1 MNNQSGYL
9 IYNMLHFN
17 ALIALKLEIM
27 FYRQAIEDLKN
38 WYKQPQKKPLVIRG
52 ARQVGKTT
60 AVRLAA
66 IELKVKLIEINL
78 ERHSELNAQF
88 QRYQLDEILFSIS
101 LITGETINPD
111 SPVILFLDEAQAT
124 PAAYSCLRYFYED
137 LPNLA
142 IILTGSLLDQVLQ
155 NYQLS
160 SPVGRIEPYFMGPLH
175 FDEFLL
181 AIGAEQEYHALNR
194 LTLNN
199 MHLIPD
205 SLHQHLLLL
214 VRRYTLTGGMPYC
227 VQLAIEHNFNHAKIL
242 KYQVV
247 LLQTY
252 RDDFAKYSGSQN
264 ATRLNGYFNGI
275 LGQIGRQFSHK
286 QAQELALLSS
296 GDNRQLNLAIERF
309 IAARL
314 FYRVLHSYANTVP
327 LGAETKIRISKF
339 LFIDIGLLLAARGIP
354 AQSVM
359 EAKLELAGKGELA
372 EQWVEQQLLY
382 SKATNLELY
391 YWHPPKSEVQA
402 EVDYLYVHDN
412 EIIPVEVKSGSNA
425 SIKSLHSYVIR
436 KQALRGIRISSSKPL
451 VEPLIA
457 RQNKIEREFELIN
470 LPFYLLNQIE
480 RLLKRAP
487 K

>member
-1 MNNQSGYL
+1 
-9 IYNMLHFN
+9 
-17 ALIALKLEIM
+17 M
-27 FYRQAIEDLKN
+27 FSRKAVEDLKN
-38 WYKQPQKKPLVIRG
+38 WYKQPRKKPLVIRG

-66 IELKVKLIEINL
+66 QELGVKFVEINL

-88 QRYQLDEILFSIS
+88 QSYQLDDILFSIS
-101 LITGETINPD
+101 LITGETIKPD
-111 SPVILFLDEAQAT
+111 SSVILFLDEAQAT

-137 LPNLA
+137 MPNLA
-142 IILTGSLLDQVLQ
+142 VILTGSLLDQVLQ

-160 SPVGRIEPYFMGPLH
+160 TPVGRIEPYFMGPLH

-181 AIGAEQEYHALNR
+181 AIGAEQEYQALNS

-205 SLHQHLLLL
+205 SLHQHLLAL

-227 VQLAIEHNFNHAKIL
+227 VQLGIENNFNHAKIL
-242 KYQVV
+242 KYQVE

-264 ATRLNGYFNGI
+264 ATLLNAYFNGL

-286 QAQELALLSS
+286 QAQELAQMSS

-314 FYRVLHSYANTVP
+314 FYRVLHSYANAVP

-339 LFIDIGLLLAARGIP
+339 LFIDVGLLLAARGIP
-354 AQSVM
+354 AQIVIDY
-359 EAKLELAGKGELA
+359 KLELAGKGELA
-372 EQWVEQQLLY
+372 EQWVGQQLLY
-382 SKATNLELY
+382 SKATYINPELY
-391 YWHPPKSEVQA
+391 YWHPPKSEGQA
-402 EVDYLYVHDN
+402 EIDYLYVSGN
-412 EIIPVEVKSGSNA
+412 EIIPVEVKSGSNG
-425 SIKSLHSYVIR
+425 SIKSLHSYVIK
-436 KQALRGIRISSSKPL
+436 KQAQRAIRISSGKPL
-451 VEPLIA
+451 VEQLTA
-457 RQNKIEREFELIN
+457 RQNKIEHEFELIN

-480 RLLKRAP
+480 RLLP
-487 K
+487 C

>member
-1 MNNQSGYL
+1 
-9 IYNMLHFN
+9 
-17 ALIALKLEIM
+17 M
-27 FYRQAIEDLKN
+27 FYRKAVEDLKN
-38 WYKQPQKKPLVIRG
+38 WYKQPNRKPLVIRG

-66 IELKVKLIEINL
+66 QELGVKIVEINL
-78 ERHSELNAQF
+78 ERHSELNTQF
-88 QRYQLDEILFSIS
+88 QAYKLDEILFSIS
-101 LITGETINPD
+101 LITSETINSD
-111 SPVILFLDEAQAT
+111 SSVILFLDEAQAT

-137 LPNLA
+137 MPNLA
-142 IILTGSLLDQVLQ
+142 VILTGSLLDQVLQ

-160 SPVGRIEPYFMGPLH
+160 TPVGRIEPYFMGPLQ

-181 AIGAEQEYHALNR
+181 AIGAEKEHQTLNR
-194 LTLNN
+194 LTLDN

-205 SLHQHLLLL
+205 SLHQRLLAL

-227 VQLAIEHNFNHAKIL
+227 VQLAIENQFNHAEIL
-242 KYQVV
+242 KYQIE

-264 ATRLNGYFNGI
+264 ATLLNAYFNGI

-286 QAQELALLSS
+286 QAQELAQMTS

-314 FYRVLHSYANTVP
+314 FYRVLHSHANAVP

-354 AQSVM
+354 AQSMM

-372 EQWVEQQLLY
+372 EQWVGQQLLY
-382 SKATNLELY
+382 SKATYINPELY
-391 YWHPPKSEVQA
+391 YWHPPKSEGQA
-402 EVDYLYVHDN
+402 EIDYLYVQGN
-412 EIIPVEVKSGSNA
+412 EIIPVEVKSGTQT
-425 SIKSLHSYVIR
+425 SIKSLHSYIIK
-436 KQALRGIRISSSKPL
+436 KQAKRGIRISSNKAL
-451 VEPLIA
+451 VEQLTA
-457 RQNKIEREFELIN
+457 RQNKIERDFELIN
-470 LPFYLLNQIE
+470 LPFYLLNHIE
-480 RLLKRAP
+480 RLLA
-487 K
+487 

>member
-1 MNNQSGYL
+1 
-9 IYNMLHFN
+9 MLHFN
-17 ALIALKLEIM
+17 TIFALKCNIM
-27 FYRQAIEDLKN
+27 FSRKAVEDLKN
-38 WYKQPQKKPLVIRG
+38 WYKQPRKKPLVIRG

-66 IELKVKLIEINL
+66 QELGVKFVEINL

-88 QRYQLDEILFSIS
+88 QSYQLDDILFSIS
-101 LITGETINPD
+101 LITGETIKPD
-111 SPVILFLDEAQAT
+111 SSVILFLDEAQAT

-137 LPNLA
+137 MPNLA
-142 IILTGSLLDQVLQ
+142 VILTGSLLDQVLQ

-160 SPVGRIEPYFMGPLH
+160 TPVGRIEPYFMGPLH

-181 AIGAEQEYHALNR
+181 AIGAEQEYQALNS

-205 SLHQHLLLL
+205 SLHQHLLAL

-227 VQLAIEHNFNHAKIL
+227 VQLGIENNFNHANIL
-242 KYQVV
+242 KYQVE

-264 ATRLNGYFNGI
+264 ATLLNAYFNGL

-286 QAQELALLSS
+286 QAQELAQMSS

-314 FYRVLHSYANTVP
+314 FYRVLHSYANAVP

-339 LFIDIGLLLAARGIP
+339 LFIDVGLLLAARGIP
-354 AQSVM
+354 AQ
-359 EAKLELAGKGELA
+359 LAGKGELA
-372 EQWVEQQLLY
+372 EQWVGQQLLY
-382 SKATNLELY
+382 SKATYINPELY
-391 YWHPPKSEVQA
+391 YWHPPKSEGQA
-402 EVDYLYVHDN
+402 EIDYLYVSGN
-412 EIIPVEVKSGSNA
+412 EIIPVEVKSGSNG
-425 SIKSLHSYVIR
+425 SIKSLHSYVIK
-436 KQALRGIRISSSKPL
+436 KQAQRAIRISSGKPV
-451 VEPLIA
+451 VEQLTA
-457 RQNKIEREFELIN
+457 RQNKIEHEFELIN

-480 RLLKRAP
+480 RLLQ
-487 K
+487 

>member
-1 MNNQSGYL
+1 M
-9 IYNMLHFN
+9 
-17 ALIALKLEIM
+17 
-27 FYRQAIEDLKN
+27 
-38 WYKQPQKKPLVIRG
+38 PLVIRG

-66 IELKVKLIEINL
+66 QELGVKFVEINL

-88 QRYQLDEILFSIS
+88 QSYQLDDILFSIS
-101 LITGETINPD
+101 LITGETIKPD
-111 SPVILFLDEAQAT
+111 SSVILFLDEAQAT

-137 LPNLA
+137 MPNLA
-142 IILTGSLLDQVLQ
+142 VILTGSLLDQVLQ

-160 SPVGRIEPYFMGPLH
+160 TPVGRIEPYFMGPLH

-181 AIGAEQEYHALNR
+181 AIGAEQEYQALNS

-205 SLHQHLLLL
+205 SLHQHLLAL

-227 VQLAIEHNFNHAKIL
+227 VQLGIENNFNHANIL
-242 KYQVV
+242 KYQVE

-264 ATRLNGYFNGI
+264 ATLLNAYFNGL

-286 QAQELALLSS
+286 QAQELAQMSS

-314 FYRVLHSYANTVP
+314 FYRVLHSYANAVP

-339 LFIDIGLLLAARGIP
+339 LFIDVGLLLAARGIP
-354 AQSVM
+354 AQ
-359 EAKLELAGKGELA
+359 LAGKGELA
-372 EQWVEQQLLY
+372 EQWVGQQLLY
-382 SKATNLELY
+382 SKATYINPELY
-391 YWHPPKSEVQA
+391 YWHPPKSEGQA
-402 EVDYLYVHDN
+402 EIDYLYISGN
-412 EIIPVEVKSGSNA
+412 EIIPVKVKSGSNG
-425 SIKSLHSYVIR
+425 SIKSLHSYVIK
-436 KQALRGIRISSSKPL
+436 KQAQRAIRISSGKPL
-451 VEPLIA
+451 VEQLTA
-457 RQNKIEREFELIN
+457 RQNKIEHEFELIN

-480 RLLKRAP
+480 RLLQ
-487 K
+487 

>member
-1 MNNQSGYL
+1 
-9 IYNMLHFN
+9 MLHFN

-27 FYRQAIEDLKN
+27 FYRQAVEDLKN
-38 WYKQPQKKPLVIRG
+38 WYKQPRKKPLVIRG

-66 IELKVKLIEINL
+66 QELGVKLVEINL
-78 ERHSELNAQF
+78 ERHSELNVQF
-88 QRYQLDEILFSIS
+88 QRYQLDEILFSVS
-101 LITGETINPD
+101 LITGETIKPD
-111 SPVILFLDEAQAT
+111 SPLILFLDEAQAT

-137 LPNLA
+137 MPNLA
-142 IILTGSLLDQVLQ
+142 VILTGSLLDQVLQ

-181 AIGAEQEYHALNR
+181 AIGAEQEYQTLNR

-205 SLHQHLLLL
+205 SLHQHLLTL

-227 VQLAIEHNFNHAKIL
+227 VQLGIETHFNHADIL
-242 KYQVV
+242 KYQVA

-252 RDDFAKYSGSQN
+252 RDDFAKYSGSPKKAALLN
-264 ATRLNGYFNGI
+264 AYFKGI
-275 LGQIGRQFSHK
+275 LAQIGRQFSHK
-286 QAQELALLSS
+286 QAQELAQMSS

-314 FYRVLHSYANTVP
+314 FCRVLHSSANAVP

-359 EAKLELAGKGELA
+359 DAKLELAGKGELA
-372 EQWVEQQLLY
+372 EQWVGQQLLY
-382 SKATNLELY
+382 SKATYINPELY
-391 YWHPPKSEVQA
+391 YWHPPKSEGQA
-402 EVDYLYVHDN
+402 EIDYLYVHGN
-412 EIIPVEVKSGSNA
+412 EIIPVEVKSGSQA
-425 SIKSLHSYVIR
+425 GIKSLHSYVIK
-436 KQALRGIRISSSKPL
+436 KQALRGIRISSGKPL
-451 VEPLIA
+451 VEQLTA
-457 RQNKIEREFELIN
+457 RLNKIEREFELIN

-480 RLLKRAP
+480 RLLS
-487 K
+487 